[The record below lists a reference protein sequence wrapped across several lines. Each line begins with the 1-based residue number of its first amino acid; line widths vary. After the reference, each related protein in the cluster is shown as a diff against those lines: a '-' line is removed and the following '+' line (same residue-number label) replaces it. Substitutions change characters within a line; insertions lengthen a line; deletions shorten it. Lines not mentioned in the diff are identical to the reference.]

1 MDNVVTASQ
10 MHTGLDAEATIEL
23 GTDLT
28 GELKQDDPVWTGL
41 QEARSVTGGGSRCD
55 QSGRASGSTSGS
67 ARVGRGG
74 LQRAIPACG
83 QQPSNQGSRD
93 QNTA

>member
-41 QEARSVTGGGSRCD
+41 Q
-55 QSGRASGSTSGS
+55 
-67 ARVGRGG
+67 
-74 LQRAIPACG
+74 
-83 QQPSNQGSRD
+83 
-93 QNTA
+93 